1 MSEGGIVASFV
12 VPVHPHT
19 VLAPTKTQGGVKL
32 RDAYDDAAATI
43 KDLNAD
49 LIIIYSTTWPSIIG
63 TKFKPTRIPSGSLST
78 MTSTTSAPSPTRSTS
93 MLTFCPRVNDASEK
107 GACRADVSTTR
118 ASRLT

>member
-19 VLAPTKTQGGVKL
+19 VLAPDQNPGWRKL

-49 LIIIYSTTWPSIIG
+49 LIIIYSTTWPSILGHQIQADPNPEWVLVDHD
-63 TKFKPTRIPSGSLST
+63 FHDLGSISY
-78 MTSTTSAPSPTRSTS
+78 RSTS
-93 MLTFCPRVNDASEK
+93 MLNLPTRGTTQAKK